1 MSIPRLEMRRNGWD
15 IALGALLVVAG
26 LVILGNAALA
36 TEVSVLFIG
45 WMLVIYGV
53 IALAAALFLIGKGGF
68 WSAALSGALMVVLG
82 LLFLRNTGAAAL
94 TLTLL
99 AGVIFLTA
107 GIVRLMAA
115 FHDPLFRVPLA
126 FSGVASTILGL
137 IVLFNLF
144 DATYV
149 LLGTLLGVYSI
160 VDGITMMAI
169 GRWRVVRTPESEM
182 AAGGEA
188 TSAGQAPIEMPG
200 QRKPPAEKAQEQQR
214 TQPQ

>member
-1 MSIPRLEMRRNGWD
+1 MRNLHL
-15 IALGALLVVAG
+15 IITLLGAARGAVA
-26 LVILGNAALA
+26 
-36 TEVSVLFIG
+36 IG
-45 WMLVIYGV
+45 FYNQITGSSIGFFELSFFMLPI
-53 IALAAALFLIGKGGF
+53 
-68 WSAALSGALMVVLG
+68 GALMVVLG

-115 FHDPLFRVPLA
+115 FHDPLFRVPLVL
-126 FSGVASTILGL
+126 SGVASTILGL
-137 IVLFNLF
+137 VVLFDLF

-169 GRWRVVRTPESEM
+169 GRWRVVQPPESDAE
-182 AAGGEA
+182 AGRED
-188 TSAGQAPIEMPG
+188 TSVDQAHIEMPS
-200 QRKPPAEKAQEQQR
+200 QRKPAADEAPKPR
-214 TQPQ
+214 HTQPH

>member
-1 MSIPRLEMRRNGWD
+1 
-15 IALGALLVVAG
+15 
-26 LVILGNAALA
+26 
-36 TEVSVLFIG
+36 
-45 WMLVIYGV
+45 
-53 IALAAALFLIGKGGF
+53 
-68 WSAALSGALMVVLG
+68 MVVLG

-115 FHDPLFRVPLA
+115 FHDPLFRWPLV
-126 FSGVASTILGL
+126 FSGVVSTALGL

-169 GRWRVVRTPESEM
+169 GRWRVVRTPEPST
-182 AAGGEA
+182 AVGHEA
-188 TSAGQAPIEMPG
+188 TSADQANIDMPG
-200 QRKPPAEKAQEQQR
+200 QRKPSADRRRNSAAASR
-214 TQPQ
+214 TEAT

>member
-1 MSIPRLEMRRNGWD
+1 MSMPKLEMRRTGWD
-15 IALGALLVVAG
+15 IALGALLVVVG
-26 LVILGNAALA
+26 LVILGNAAFA
-36 TEVSVLFIG
+36 TQVSVLFIG

-68 WSAALSGALMVVLG
+68 WSASLSGALMVVLG

-115 FHDPLFRVPLA
+115 FHDPLFRVPLV

-137 IVLFNLF
+137 LVLFNLF

-160 VDGITMMAI
+160 VDGITMIAI
-169 GRWRVVRTPESEM
+169 GRWRVVRTPEPETE
-182 AAGGEA
+182 AGREA
-188 TSAGQAPIEMPG
+188 SSAGQAHIDMPD
-200 QRKPPAEKAQEQQR
+200 QRKPSADKAQEKRR
-214 TQPQ
+214 TQPH

>member
-1 MSIPRLEMRRNGWD
+1 MPKLEMRRTGWD

-26 LVILGNAALA
+26 LVILGNAAFA

-45 WMLVIYGV
+45 WMLVIYGA
-53 IALAAALFLIGKGGF
+53 IALAAAFFLIGKGGF
-68 WSAALSGALMVVLG
+68 WSASLSGALMVVLG

-99 AGVIFLTA
+99 AGVMFLTA

-115 FHDPLFRVPLA
+115 FHDPLFRVPLVL
-126 FSGVASTILGL
+126 SGVACTILGL
-137 IVLFNLF
+137 IVLFDLF

-149 LLGTLLGVYSI
+149 LLGTLLGVYCI

-169 GRWRVVRTPESEM
+169 GRWRVVRIPESATE
-182 AAGGEA
+182 AGGVA
-188 TSAGQAPIEMPG
+188 TPASQAHVDMPG
-200 QRKPPAEKAQEQQR
+200 QRKPSADKAQEQRR
-214 TQPQ
+214 TQPH

>member
-1 MSIPRLEMRRNGWD
+1 MPRLEMRRTGWD

-68 WSAALSGALMVVLG
+68 WSASLSGALMVVLG
-82 LLFLRNTGAAAL
+82 LLFLRHTGAAAL

-99 AGVIFLTA
+99 AGLMFLTA

-115 FHDPLFRVPLA
+115 FHDPLFRVPLVL
-126 FSGVASTILGL
+126 SGVASTILGL
-137 IVLFNLF
+137 IVLFDLF

-160 VDGITMMAI
+160 VDGLTMMAI
-169 GRWRVVRTPESEM
+169 GRWRIVQTPAPET
-182 AAGGEA
+182 A
-188 TSAGQAPIEMPG
+188 TGHEPTSTG
-200 QRKPPAEKAQEQQR
+200 
-214 TQPQ
+214 